1 MYLTVLKTS
10 IILSSSSFGYD
21 ILLLHWIQPRHSCH
35 QTSNKMFAESRQ
47 ESQTNWWPGWKTL
60 NFKQR
65 RLMSSHECFSPLCL
79 PCLTFGTGATT
90 YQSQQQH
97 TKIPNFKKVLHG
109 TLATCPERNVFKLNL
124 IVQKV
129 YWLINVL
136 KHHSHRY
143 ISILF
148 SWTVPLS
155 YERLSICQYL
165 YEDEERLPTR
175 VLLLEPRRRGQQNEL
190 QVTSLFVYCSYIW
203 SSGPHQQCHVWYR
216 ALENF

>member
-21 ILLLHWIQPRHSCH
+21 ILLHHWIQPRSSCH

-65 RLMSSHECFSPLCL
+65 RLMSSHECFSLLCL

-155 YERLSICQYL
+155 Y
-165 YEDEERLPTR
+165 
-175 VLLLEPRRRGQQNEL
+175 
-190 QVTSLFVYCSYIW
+190 
-203 SSGPHQQCHVWYR
+203 
-216 ALENF
+216 